1 MMLLE
6 LTELI
11 AILMLVVTTLYLFV
25 TCWLGYSAY
34 KGNQIA
40 RKSEEDRIRP
50 YIYCEF
56 FFKQDHK
63 LHFAV
68 VNDGITRAKNVQLKI
83 EPPLRYLSGSDKGK
97 DVAFFANPISSVP
110 PNRRFDTLLG
120 DFSAFKKENPSCKV
134 TCDLSYESVD
144 GKKYYDT
151 IVLDMSYAESRL
163 VIDGDITH

>member
-1 MMLLE
+1 MLVE

-11 AILMLVVTTLYLFV
+11 AILMLAVTTLYLFV

-34 KGNQIA
+34 KSNQIA

-68 VNDGITRAKNVQLKI
+68 VNDGITRAKNVELKF
-83 EPPLRYLSGSDKGK
+83 EPPLRYLSGSNKGK
-97 DVAFFANPISSVP
+97 EVAFFANPISSVP

-120 DFSAFKKENPSCKV
+120 DFNAFKKENPSCIV
-134 TCDLSYESVD
+134 TCDLFYESVD
-144 GKKYYDT
+144 GKKYNDT
-151 IVLDMSYAESRL
+151 IVLDMSYADSSLIIE
-163 VIDGDITH
+163 DGTLH